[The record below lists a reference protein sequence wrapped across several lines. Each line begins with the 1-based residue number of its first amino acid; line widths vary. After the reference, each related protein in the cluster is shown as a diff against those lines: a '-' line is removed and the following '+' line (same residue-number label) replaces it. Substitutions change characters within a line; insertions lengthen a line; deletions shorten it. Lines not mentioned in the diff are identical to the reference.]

1 MKVNKILTAFLAGLL
16 AVGAAGCGD
25 VKESGEAAGDKAVDT
40 SAADTSAAETTTT
53 AKEEA
58 PAETTTAATE
68 EAKDDKELTADEA
81 AKTAGDKVSKLQQ
94 AAKGELDGGY
104 KAVMTY
110 NAPTTGELGEKN
122 IKPVTLTMEAKQKD
136 KLTGINY
143 VIGYDGKGLMTINA
157 VYDNDKEVAYCNI
170 PELSDGVI
178 TGSVKDIEDMV
189 QNSVPVETGNEQA
202 DAALQNG
209 PDLDA
214 LASIDTEALGDDIL
228 SYVDT
233 FTENFPEPK
242 EGEDYTVSQDGVS
255 ITLKTKSYVVTPE
268 DTKKLG
274 KAVSDKGNSDKA
286 LKEFFTACGVSDDD
300 YKSLWDNF
308 ENVDENTETAY
319 FDVYYDT
326 EENPCG
332 IAIKDDEK
340 TVANYVVFAHNDTD
354 VIIDCDMG
362 SEGTENT
369 MKGHFKYENETLNGK
384 LTAKTKSQEEGENLV
399 TFEYKDMI
407 VTEDKMIG
415 DAVVNG
421 DVNGQKMELVY
432 SFNINGDNGTMDIK
446 ATSNGEDMGSFKMD
460 MQTTDASDITVPT
473 GTTYKMTDEEE
484 LQKYTESCDVEGWQE
499 NVKKALGEEL
509 YNEVFGAQ
517 QVEAADG
524 EAVVVEEE
532 AEPEAKTEKKTE
544 KKAEK
549 KSA

>member
-1 MKVNKILTAFLAGLL
+1 
-16 AVGAAGCGD
+16 
-25 VKESGEAAGDKAVDT
+25 
-40 SAADTSAAETTTT
+40 
-53 AKEEA
+53 
-58 PAETTTAATE
+58 
-68 EAKDDKELTADEA
+68 
-81 AKTAGDKVSKLQQ
+81 
-94 AAKGELDGGY
+94 
-104 KAVMTY
+104 
-110 NAPTTGELGEKN
+110 
-122 IKPVTLTMEAKQKD
+122 MEAKQKD

-143 VIGYDGKGLMTINA
+143 VLGYDGKGLMTINA

-214 LASIDTEALGDDIL
+214 LASIDTEALGEDIL

-242 EGEDYTVSQDGVS
+242 DGEDYTVSQDGVS

-268 DTKKLG
+268 DIKKLG

-308 ENVDENTETAY
+308 NQVDENTETAY

-362 SEGTENT
+362 NDGAENT
-369 MKGHFKYENETLNGK
+369 MKGHFNYENETLNGK
-384 LTAKTKSQEEGENLV
+384 LTAKTKSQEQGENVV

-484 LQKYTESCDVEGWQE
+484 MKKYTESCDVEGWQE

-509 YNEVFGAQ
+509 YNDVFGAQ

-524 EAVVVEEE
+524 EAVAAEE

>member
-1 MKVNKILTAFLAGLL
+1 
-16 AVGAAGCGD
+16 
-25 VKESGEAAGDKAVDT
+25 
-40 SAADTSAAETTTT
+40 
-53 AKEEA
+53 
-58 PAETTTAATE
+58 
-68 EAKDDKELTADEA
+68 
-81 AKTAGDKVSKLQQ
+81 
-94 AAKGELDGGY
+94 
-104 KAVMTY
+104 
-110 NAPTTGELGEKN
+110 
-122 IKPVTLTMEAKQKD
+122 MEAKQKD

-143 VIGYDGKGLMTINA
+143 VLGYDGKGLMTINA

-214 LASIDTEALGDDIL
+214 LASIDTEALGEDIL

-242 EGEDYTVSQDGVS
+242 DGEDYTVSQDGVS

-268 DTKKLG
+268 DIKKLG

-308 ENVDENTETAY
+308 NQVDENTETAY

-362 SEGTENT
+362 NDGAENT
-369 MKGHFKYENETLNGK
+369 MKGHFNYENETLNGK
-384 LTAKTKSQEEGENLV
+384 LTAKTKSGEEGENVV

-484 LQKYTESCDVEGWQE
+484 MKKYTESCDVEGWQE

-509 YNEVFGAQ
+509 YNDVFGAQ

-524 EAVVVEEE
+524 EAVAAEE